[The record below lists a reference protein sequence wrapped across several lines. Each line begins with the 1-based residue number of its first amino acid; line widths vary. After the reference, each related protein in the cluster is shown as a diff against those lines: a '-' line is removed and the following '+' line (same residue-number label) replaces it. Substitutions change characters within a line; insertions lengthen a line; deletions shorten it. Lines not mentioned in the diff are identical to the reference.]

1 MQIAEEVRNQK
12 KEEAQL
18 LAEALLDAEVKLG
31 ELFQQLPKAQGFASD
46 KGGVNHSVHCCTK
59 CEDNDTKTKKE
70 IIQDLGFEETQA
82 KRFETLA
89 KNKDLV
95 GQVKQEARENDD
107 IPTRTQV
114 LSLAKARKQMQ
125 EQKEE
130 EYKEFCANSEKGKK
144 LFNQLVDSLGF
155 IKRLKSEDIEL
166 SMILLDL
173 ISKSFNNMFRGNK
186 KVKKICKGYFRG
198 IEVTYNKNDNT
209 YHPHIHCIIVVDK
222 GYFSWRNE
230 YYIKTEEWASIW
242 QYYLKV
248 DYTPIVDV
256 RKVKSKN
263 YNNNGV
269 IEISKYSGVAEI
281 SKYTVKSKDIIITRN
296 NGDVNEELTD
306 NNIYILHFV
315 LKGKRLVTF
324 GGIMKEL
331 HKKLNLE
338 DMNSDNVDLIRT
350 DVEDDN
356 NILNYIILKYK
367 WSVGIS
373 NYKLV
378 FN

>member
-1 MQIAEEVRNQK
+1 KLHNASFCKNRLCPMCNWRRSK
-12 KEEAQL
+12 KI
-18 LAEALLDAEVKLG
+18 
-31 ELFQQLPKAQGFASD
+31 F
-46 KGGVNHSVHCCTK
+46 
-59 CEDNDTKTKKE
+59 
-70 IIQDLGFEETQA
+70 
-82 KRFETLA
+82 
-89 KNKDLV
+89 
-95 GQVKQEARENDD
+95 GQVAKIVDELDKTNNYDYIFLTLTLKNCNGNELENN
-107 IPTRTQV
+107 I
-114 LSLAKARKQMQ
+114 
-125 EQKEE
+125 
-130 EYKEFCANSEKGKK
+130 
-144 LFNQLVDSLGF
+144 
-155 IKRLKSEDIEL
+155 
-166 SMILLDL
+166 DL

-230 YYIKTEEWASIW
+230 YYIKTEEWSSIW

-256 RKVKSKN
+256 RKVKSKS
-263 YNNNGV
+263 YNNNGI
-269 IEISKYSGVAEI
+269 IEISKYSGVTEI

-306 NNIYILHFV
+306 NNIYILHFA

-373 NYKLV
+373 NYKLI
-378 FN
+378 N

>member
-1 MQIAEEVRNQK
+1 MSIDKNLEILEDGKNNWKNKKQDNLIIANSFLR
-12 KEEAQL
+12 
-18 LAEALLDAEVKLG
+18 LARKFDINSFYNINYNMLQCANYLEFK
-31 ELFQQLPKAQGFASD
+31 FF
-46 KGGVNHSVHCCTK
+46 
-59 CEDNDTKTKKE
+59 EDKTKK
-70 IIQDLGFEETQA
+70 LHNASFC
-82 KRFETLA
+82 
-89 KNKDLV
+89 KNRLCPMCNWRRSKKIF
-95 GQVKQEARENDD
+95 GQV
-107 IPTRTQV
+107 
-114 LSLAKARKQMQ
+114 AKI
-125 EQKEE
+125 
-130 EYKEFCANSEKGKK
+130 
-144 LFNQLVDSLGF
+144 VDELDKTNNYDYIFLTLTLKNCNGNELGDS
-155 IKRLKSEDIEL
+155 I
-166 SMILLDL
+166 DL
-173 ISKSFNNMFRGNK
+173 ISKSFNRMFSDNR
-186 KVKKICKGYFRG
+186 KVKNICEGYFRS
-198 IEVTYNKNDNT
+198 IEVTYNKKDNT

-230 YYIKTEEWASIW
+230 DYIKTEEWVSIW

-256 RKVKSKN
+256 RKVKSKS
-263 YNNNGV
+263 YNNNGI

-306 NNIYILHFV
+306 NNIYILHFA

-373 NYKLV
+373 NYKLL